1 MKSKVYQT
9 LRDYGIVFV
18 GSIIYALAFDWLY
31 APNNIVMGGFTGLA
45 QTIHH
50 IVPAV
55 PVGILVMALNIP
67 LFIVGAKLRGMKL
80 LYSSAFAIFFGSLF
94 VDIFPQFIEFTPMED
109 QLLAAVFGGV
119 LMGFS
124 MGIQLWVGATTG
136 GTELLASLLKLKFRH
151 IQIGKI
157 CFAID
162 LAVIAIYTFSFG
174 AINAALYAVIAV
186 FLNSSAID
194 SVIYGRKDSKVA
206 YIISSRGEAL
216 MDDLIKLELGI
227 TSVCVKGGFNNDDK
241 KMLICAFKPSKI
253 TMIKSA
259 VINIDPTAFVIV
271 CDAHDVF
278 GEGFDQ
284 CTLNS
289 L

>member
-1 MKSKVYQT
+1 MKTKTRQI
-9 LRDYGIVFV
+9 LHDYSIIFI
-18 GSIIYALAFDWLY
+18 GSIIYAIAFDWLY
-31 APNNIVMGGFTGLA
+31 VPNNIVMGGFTGLA
-45 QTIHH
+45 QTVNHFI
-50 IVPAV
+50 PSL
-55 PVGILVMALNIP
+55 PTGTLVMALNVP
-67 LFIVGAKLRGMKL
+67 LFIIGAKLKGAKL
-80 LYSSAFAIFFGSLF
+80 LYSSAFAIVAGSLLI
-94 VDIFPQFIEFTPMED
+94 DIFPRFIEFKPMED
-109 QLLAAVFGGV
+109 LLLAALFGGV
-119 LMGFS
+119 LMGFA

-136 GTELLASLLKLKFRH
+136 GTELLASLLKLKYRH

-162 LAVIAIYTFSFG
+162 LAVIAVYTFSFG
-174 AINAALYAVIAV
+174 EINAALYAVIAV

-194 SVIYGRKDSKVA
+194 SVIYGRKNSKVA
-206 YIISSRGEAL
+206 YIISSKGELL
-216 MDDLIKLELGI
+216 MDDLIKLDLGI

-259 VINIDPTAFVIV
+259 VIKIDPTAFVIV
-271 CDAHDVF
+271 CDAQDVF